1 MRIGVVHAIAFP
13 FGRKDWRLQ
22 LKISA
27 GRAGGKGPRNSIS
40 ERLPHH
46 AFVMPRPYISAIN
59 RPHVKVMGI
68 TGEMT
73 TRPARRA
80 HACHTLILGVK
91 SCRKSGE
98 HRLTVQISHTTQL
111 FGLDYW
117 EKRNSL
123 WTIS

>member
-27 GRAGGKGPRNSIS
+27 GRAGGKGPRNGIS

-68 TGEMT
+68 TGEKAT
-73 TRPARRA
+73 GFTHRTRG
-80 HACHTLILGVK
+80 CHTLILRVGLK
-91 SCRKSGE
+91 NCRKVGG
-98 HRLTVQISHTTQL
+98 HQGRA
-111 FGLDYW
+111 
-117 EKRNSL
+117 N
-123 WTIS
+123 